1 MKDKTGNDVTTA
13 APETVHRSPHPGIV
27 AVVFVLLF
35 AASVA
40 ANLLMSGGAPYPRP
54 DLPVADLQDYYLHHG
69 DAIRAS
75 AFVQLGAMVPLLIY
89 SATMVSRL
97 GFHQVRVAGV
107 HITLFGGV
115 AAAVFLGVSAL
126 TAWTLSQPGVASDA
140 GAMRVA
146 QLVAFASGGFAHTL
160 CLGLLLAGLS
170 VPSLVFR
177 LVPRWIAWAGLVIA
191 GIAMLSILSMVVPAL
206 SLLLPLARFP
216 AYLWLIAAGFAL
228 PKTRLA
234 ERSRE
239 ARPREQPARE
249 EGSGHG
255 ATPAPLR
262 G

>member
-140 GAMRVA
+140 GAM
-146 QLVAFASGGFAHTL
+146 
-160 CLGLLLAGLS
+160 
-170 VPSLVFR
+170 
-177 LVPRWIAWAGLVIA
+177 
-191 GIAMLSILSMVVPAL
+191 LSILSMVVPAL